1 MPLMTL
7 KVLLP
12 FEIFAVERN
21 VSRIVVET
29 AQGSFGLLPRRLD
42 CVAAIVPGILSF
54 QSEAQGEV
62 FLALDA
68 GVLVKT
74 GQDVVISARRALR
87 GDDLSRL
94 HDAVEQEFLTL
105 DTQEVAMRA
114 TMARL
119 ESGFM
124 RRFASLRDRRS

>member
-105 DTQEVAMRA
+105 DMQEVAMRA

>member
-21 VSRIVVET
+21 VSKIVVET

>member
-29 AQGSFGLLPRRLD
+29 VQGSFGLLPRRLD
-42 CVAAIVPGILSF
+42 CVAALVPGILSF
-54 QSEAQGEV
+54 QSEAHGEV
-62 FLALDA
+62 FFALDA

-74 GQDVVISARRALR
+74 GQDVVISARRAVR

-94 HDAVEQEFLTL
+94 HDAVAQEFLTL

>member
-1 MPLMTL
+1 MLSMTL
-7 KVLLP
+7 KILLP
-12 FEIFAVERN
+12 FEVFAVETN

-29 AQGSFGLLPRRLD
+29 PQGSFGLLPRRLD

-54 QSEAQGEV
+54 EIESQGEV

-94 HDAVEQEFLTL
+94 HDAIEKEFLTL
-105 DTQEVAMRA
+105 DTQEAAMRES
-114 TMARL
+114 MARL
-119 ESGFM
+119 ETGFM
-124 RRFASLRDRRS
+124 RRFASLHDHPS